1 MKSYS
6 RFYGLLKKLSI
17 PTDERVGLIRQ
28 FTKGRTLSLREM
40 SEVEYKTMCDALEDT
55 LSGKVNRELEYM
67 NLKKKRSAVLHQMQK
82 MGINTA
88 DWEVVNKYCQE
99 PRIAGK
105 VFRDLKAEDLD
116 TLLIKLIMIHRKE
129 INKINET
136 LN

>member
-1 MKSYS
+1 MKNYS
-6 RFYGLLKKLSI
+6 RFYGLLKKLSF

-55 LSGKVNRELEYM
+55 LKGKVNRELEYM

-105 VFRDLKAEDLD
+105 VFRDLKAQELD
-116 TLLIKLIMIHRKE
+116 TLLIKLVMIHRKE